1 MKTKKTPQAKRETY
15 KLYDENG
22 NLVTEYKPG
31 ENGITEVDILN
42 LHRLDDHEVYI
53 NSKEMKLPEW
63 YQPIY
68 EQWRENYIA
77 NFIEKHG
84 RKAHLNSGKG
94 KTYSKFYGKPEHRVV
109 AEAMLGRS
117 LLPGEVVHHIDG
129 NKRNNAANNLRVFS
143 SQAEHVKFHAECD
156 WFLKEIERLENE
168 EGGDA
173 K

>member
-1 MKTKKTPQAKRETY
+1 MKLLIRCDWCGREFTRDTSALKGKKHHFCCRKCLADFSNKSKNPKKYSDLKDSTNASKHMSE
-15 KLYDENG
+15 
-22 NLVTEYKPG
+22 
-31 ENGITEVDILN
+31 LN
-42 LHRLDDHEVYI
+42 RQLNPTRM
-53 NSKEMKLPEW
+53 SKEIRAKL
-63 YQPIY
+63 
-68 EQWRENYIA
+68 
-77 NFIEKHG
+77 